1 MALLYFDEF
10 CKKTKLP
17 SATCSKIADSYK
29 FTSEKI
35 SLAKKLFQKELKT
48 LSFFKDKYCI
58 VAVGSY
64 GRYEASQESDLD
76 GYVIYEK
83 DLPEKT
89 IAIINE
95 KIKEVARWG
104 GIRLSGGFNHISL
117 NDMHK
122 NIGGRNDTNPSIT
135 NRILFLLE
143 SECLYGQ
150 PFYSLAYRKIL
161 KKYLNDVLKFR
172 KQAPRFLLNDIIRYY
187 RTICVDYEFKITEE
201 NKDWALRNIKLRFSR
216 KGLYFGGIAILL
228 NSMNKKDADR
238 YDYIY
243 RNLRLPFADKISH
256 ILLEQKKVREHADIL
271 TLYADFLEEI
281 SKAKT
286 RTHLKRLH
294 KSDRNRD
301 EKFRYIEKKANSFNE
316 GIKKLLN
323 KGTWGDKD
331 YIDLLVL

>member
-1 MALLYFDEF
+1 MPLLYFDEF
-10 CKKTKLP
+10 CKETKLP
-17 SATCSKIADSYK
+17 SATCSIIADSYR
-29 FTSEKI
+29 FTSGKI
-35 SLAKKLFQKELKT
+35 SLTKKLLQKGLKT
-48 LSFFKDKYCI
+48 ITSKDKYCI

-83 DLPEKT
+83 NLPQTT
-89 IAIINE
+89 IAAIDE
-95 KIKEVARWG
+95 KIKEVAQKS
-104 GIRLSGGFNHISL
+104 GIRHSGGFDPISL
-117 NDMHK
+117 DDMHK
-122 NIGGRNDTNPSIT
+122 NIGGKDDTNPSIT

-172 KQAPRFLLNDIIRYY
+172 KQAPRFLLSDIIRYY

-228 NSMNKKDADR
+228 NSMNKRDADR
-238 YDYIY
+238 YNYIY

-256 ILLEQKKVREHADIL
+256 VLLEQQKTREHANIL
-271 TLYADFLEEI
+271 SLYADFLKEI
-281 SKAKT
+281 AEKKNRS
-286 RTHLKRLH
+286 HLKRLH
-294 KSDRNRD
+294 KSDRVKD
-301 EKFRYIEKKANSFNE
+301 KKFCSLEKKAKDFN
-316 GIKKLLN
+316 GSLRKLLN
-323 KGTWGDKD
+323 QGTWGGKN